1 MTWNRMIISFGVVL
15 LMVACAKTEV
25 DDKPTTQT
33 AVVELGDLMIT
44 AEATG
49 NVEPIREVEVKS
61 KASGDILSIY
71 VDVGDQVESG
81 ALLAEIDPRDVKNAS
96 EQSEADLEVAQARL
110 DIARA
115 QLERS
120 EELLASDVIS
130 VQEHESKNLEYA
142 NARATFVKAQTNYEL
157 AQLRLGDVIIRAP
170 MAGTILEKNVEEGQ
184 VIQSASQNV
193 SGGTVLVIMAN
204 LEQVQ
209 VRTLVD
215 ETDMGEIRDGM
226 RTSVIVEAY
235 PDRVFIGKVEKIEPQ
250 AVVQQNVTMFP
261 VIVSLDNSSRL
272 LKPGMNAEV
281 EIEIA
286 EALSVL
292 LVPNTAVVT
301 PQEAAAAAVVL
312 GLPEDA
318 IDMRSMFSGMRDRSG
333 PRGENSDNGHGR
345 SGQPTAPESEQ
356 ERPEMVRNRVSSIRG
371 QVASGEISRDSARSI
386 LQGQRASSG
395 DSSSSGR
402 RAVLF
407 VVEDSGK
414 IEPRVVMIGLNDW
427 DYTQVV
433 SGVKDGEIVALVGA
447 AQLRATQDEFLER
460 IRSRTSPFGGR

>member
-1 MTWNRMIISFGVVL
+1 MIWNRMIISFGVVL
-15 LMVACAKTEV
+15 LVMACTETEA
-25 DDKPTTQT
+25 DDEPDIQT
-33 AVVELGDLMIT
+33 AAVELGDLMIK

-81 ALLAEIDPRDVKNAS
+81 ALLAEIDPRDVRNAS

-110 DIARA
+110 EIARA

-120 EELLASDVIS
+120 EELLGSGVIS

-142 NARATFVKAQTNYEL
+142 NARATLVKAQTNYEL
-157 AQLRLGDVIIRAP
+157 AQLRLGDVTIRAP

-193 SGGTVLVIMAN
+193 SGGTVLVVMAN

-226 RTSVIVEAY
+226 RTSVVVEAY
-235 PDRVFIGKVEKIEPQ
+235 PDSVFIGKVEKIEPQ

-261 VIVSLDNSSRL
+261 VIVSIDNSSRL
-272 LKPGMNAEV
+272 LRPGMNAEV
-281 EIEIA
+281 EVEIA
-286 EALSVL
+286 NANSVF

-301 PQEAAAAAVVL
+301 PQEVQAAAVVL

-318 IDMRSMFSGMRDRSG
+318 VDMRSMFSGMRGGSG
-333 PRGENSDNGHGR
+333 PRGGNSDARPGR
-345 SGQPTAPESEQ
+345 SGESTASESEQ
-356 ERPEMVRNRVSSIRG
+356 ERPGVVRGDRVGRGRDMSLSGSRG
-371 QVASGEISRDSARSI
+371 QMEGRLTGRDY
-386 LQGQRASSG
+386 RA
-395 DSSSSGR
+395 
-402 RAVLF
+402 AVLF
-407 VVEDSGK
+407 VVEDSGE
-414 IEPRVVMIGLNDW
+414 IEPRVVMTGLNDW

-433 SGVKDGEIVALVGA
+433 RGVKSGERVALVGA
-447 AQLRATQDEFLER
+447 AQLRAAQDEFIQR
-460 IRSRTSPFGGR
+460 IRSRTNPFGGS